1 MKVKFFATYRD
12 FTRRKEEDITAPSDI
27 WALLGDLGKRYG
39 AAFEV
44 KLFAPDGSEIHCDTI
59 ILVNG
64 RNIHHLDGKNTKLTE
79 ADVVSVFPVV
89 AGG

>member
-12 FTRRKEEDITAPSDI
+12 FTRRKEEDITAPPDI
-27 WALLGDLGKRYG
+27 WALLSDLGKRYG
-39 AAFEV
+39 AAFEA
-44 KLFAPDGSEIHCDTI
+44 KLFAPDGMEINCDTI

-64 RNIHHLDGKNTKLTE
+64 RNVFHLDGINTKLTE
-79 ADVVSVFPVV
+79 TDVVSVFPVV

>member
-12 FTRRKEEDITAPSDI
+12 VTRCKDEEITAPPDVYR
-27 WALLGDLGKRYG
+27 LLVDLGERYG
-39 AAFEV
+39 G
-44 KLFAPDGSEIHCDTI
+44 KLKAKLLTSDGKDIGEETI

-64 RNIHHLDGKNTKLTE
+64 RNVFHMDGINTALTE